1 MWVLLPYQHLA
12 RRFSAGTT
20 AMAVCG
26 GLTALPAARCHAQ
39 EPAAPTVSND
49 GSGTPIETEV
59 TLDLRTRVPAQGKT
73 SALLHSSAFSL
84 RTESGLLPGAVRVN
98 VFGLNQYGAFR
109 WQQATVE
116 TEFPAR
122 KDGVLPQRVQ
132 AGIIRVPFG
141 IYDYRETYASG
152 LIDYPLPRLDYA
164 FNAVD
169 WGAPGVQWTGGT
181 AAAQVEAAAFNGRG
195 MGIWGNLNGVDGG
208 AVRLQ
213 TYAPPG
219 LVLGFSGWIG
229 HLEEYPGQGM
239 RRDVR
244 LGGIDWRYTRPHLL
258 LRGEA
263 LVGTCADS
271 HTKGA
276 YLDAYYR
283 LPSNERLT
291 LVARAEALKPDTAQP
306 ESRQITLGCR
316 WNPGPDWTLAANWRR
331 NNLLHAYHFT
341 WTAPTTGRGDLLFQA
356 LRRFT
361 IR

>member
-1 MWVLLPYQHLA
+1 MSVLLPYQHLV
-12 RRFSAGTT
+12 RRFSA
-20 AMAVCG
+20 AIVAVALCS
-26 GLTALPAARCHAQ
+26 LMALPAARCCAQ
-39 EPAAPTVSND
+39 EPAPPEATAV
-49 GSGTPIETEV
+49 GSGSPIETEV
-59 TLDLRTRVPAQGKT
+59 TLDLQTRVPDQGKP
-73 SALLHSSAFSL
+73 SPLLHSSSFSL
-84 RTESGLLPGAVRVN
+84 RTQSGLLPGAFRVN
-98 VFGLNQYGAFR
+98 VLGLNQYGAFR

-116 TEFPAR
+116 TELPAS
-122 KDGVLPQRVQ
+122 KEGALPQRVQ

-152 LIDYPLPRLDYA
+152 LIDYPMPRLDYA

-195 MGIWGNLNGVDGG
+195 MGVWGNVNGVDGG
-208 AVRLQ
+208 VVRLQ

-229 HLEEYPGQGM
+229 HLEEFPGHGT
-239 RRDVR
+239 RSDVR
-244 LGGIDWRYTRPHLL
+244 LCGIDWRYTKPHLL

-263 LVGTCADS
+263 LLGSFANSNT
-271 HTKGA
+271 HGA

-291 LVARAEALKPDTAQP
+291 LVARAEALKPDTVQP
-306 ESRQITLGCR
+306 EARQITLGCR
-316 WNPGPDWTLAANWRR
+316 WNPGPDWTFAANWRR

-341 WTAPTTGRGDLLFQA
+341 WTPPTRGHGDLLFQV
-356 LRRFT
+356 LRRFSV
-361 IR
+361 R